1 MILFQAAL
9 SALIGY
15 LLGMAISLIVVKV
28 SVGSP
33 LPIVMTPG
41 LGATLLILTVGMC
54 AISAFAAIMKV
65 TRIDPAM
72 VFSR

>member
-1 MILFQAAL
+1 MIIAMTIIYVTESMAL
-9 SALIGY
+9 
-15 LLGMAISLIVVKV
+15 
-28 SVGSP
+28 P

-41 LGATLLILTVGMC
+41 LAALLFGLTLFMC
-54 AISAFAAIMKV
+54 AISAIAAISKV